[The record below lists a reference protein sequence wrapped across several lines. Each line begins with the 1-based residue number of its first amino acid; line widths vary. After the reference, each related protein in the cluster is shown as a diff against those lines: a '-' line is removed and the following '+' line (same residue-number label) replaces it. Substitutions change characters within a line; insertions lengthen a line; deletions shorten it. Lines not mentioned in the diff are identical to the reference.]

1 MKTDSLQDL
10 FIEELSDLH
19 SAGSQI
25 LKVLPKMAEASV
37 APELRQIF
45 QVQIV
50 EVRAQVESV
59 EMVFQTHGVE
69 AINKRC
75 RSMEG
80 LVEETEEM
88 IAERAASHAR
98 DAGLGLKA
106 LRMQHYL
113 RAAGDGASRTY
124 ALLAQEAAHLRGQTS
139 DEEDDARGDEL
150 IDLANY
156 NTDLEAVH

>member
-10 FIEELSDLH
+10 FREELSDLY

-25 LKVLPKMAEASV
+25 LKVLPKMAEASI
-37 APELRQIF
+37 APELRHIF
-45 QVQIV
+45 QTQIGA
-50 EVRAQVESV
+50 VRAQVERV
-59 EMVFQTHGVE
+59 EMVSKTLGIE
-69 AINKRC
+69 AISKRC

-88 IAERAASHAR
+88 ITERAASHAR
-98 DAGLGLKA
+98 DAGLSLKA

-124 ALLAQEAAHLRGQTS
+124 ALLAQEATKRRGQTS
-139 DEEDDARGDEL
+139 DEEDARGDQLTE
-150 IDLANY
+150 LANY
-156 NTDLEAVH
+156 NTNLEVVH

>member
-1 MKTDSLQDL
+1 MSLQDL

-25 LKVLPKMAEASV
+25 LKVLPKMAEASI
-37 APELRQIF
+37 APELRQLF
-45 QVQIV
+45 QTQIG
-50 EVRAQVESV
+50 EVRAQVERV
-59 EMVFQTHGVE
+59 ETVSKTLGIE
-69 AINKRC
+69 AISKRC

-98 DAGLGLKA
+98 DAGLSLKA

-124 ALLAQEAAHLRGQTS
+124 ALLTQEAAQQCRQTS
-139 DEEDDARGDEL
+139 DDEDASGDEL
-150 IDLANY
+150 IELAKCGA
-156 NTDLEAVH
+156 DFEAVH

>member
-1 MKTDSLQDL
+1 MTIDSLHGLLID
-10 FIEELSDLH
+10 ELSDLH
-19 SAGSQI
+19 SAGSQL

-45 QVQIV
+45 ETQIV
-50 EVRAQVESV
+50 EVRAQVERV
-59 EMVFQTHGVE
+59 EIVSRALDVE
-69 AINKRC
+69 VSGKRR

-80 LVEETEEM
+80 LVEEIEEM

-98 DAGLGLKA
+98 DAGLSLKA

-113 RAAGDGASRTY
+113 RAAGNGASKTY
-124 ALLAQEAAHLRGQTS
+124 ALLAQEVAQSDGQTS
-139 DEEDDARGDEL
+139 DEDEGEDNL
-150 IDLANY
+150 IGLANY

>member
-10 FIEELSDLH
+10 FIDELGDLY
-19 SAGSQI
+19 SAGSQV
-25 LKVLPKMAEASV
+25 LKVLPKMAEASI
-37 APELRQIF
+37 APELRQLF
-45 QVQIV
+45 QTQIV
-50 EVRAQVESV
+50 EVRAQVERV
-59 EMVFQTHGVE
+59 EMVSKTLGIE
-69 AINKRC
+69 AISKRC

-98 DAGLGLKA
+98 DAGLSLKA

-124 ALLAQEAAHLRGQTS
+124 ALLAQEAAQQQGQTS
-139 DEEDDARGDEL
+139 DDEDTSGDEL
-150 IDLANY
+150 IELAKCGA
-156 NTDLEAVH
+156 DFEAVH